1 MRLELEPR
9 RRRSPAL
16 DLAAPILAFAA
27 ALIIGAVMVSALG
40 KSPAQAFQVYFV
52 EPLSQGWS
60 REAILKKAAPLI
72 LIAIGLS
79 FCYRAN
85 IWNIGAEGQFVVGGA
100 MGGFV
105 GLLTRGQPDAA
116 IWWVLPAMMLA
127 GALGGMLYAMI
138 PAALKTRFGVSE
150 ILTSLMLVY
159 VAELWL
165 DYMVRGPWRARGAYN
180 MPVSDTLDPAATL
193 PAITAEGLHA
203 GVLLA
208 PLAVVAALLLL
219 RTLFGFQTR
228 LVGDAPKAARFA
240 GFSDAKTI
248 FAVFA
253 LSGALAGLAGA
264 AEVSG
269 SLGQLQTT
277 ISPGYGFTAIIVAF
291 LGRLAPLG
299 VLAAGLV
306 MALTFVGG
314 EGAQIAMK
322 LPLDATR
329 AFQGVLLMCV
339 LAADVVT
346 RHRLRLVMGEPA

>member
-9 RRRSPAL
+9 RHRPPAL
-16 DLAAPILAFAA
+16 DFLAPALAFAA
-27 ALIIGAVMVSALG
+27 ALLIGALMMLALG
-40 KSPAQAFQVYFV
+40 KSPTQAFDVYFV
-52 EPLSQGWS
+52 EPLSQQWS
-60 REAILKKAAPLI
+60 REAILKKAAPLV

-85 IWNIGAEGQFVVGGA
+85 VWNIGAEGQFVVGGA
-100 MGGFV
+100 IGGYV
-105 GLLTRGQPDAA
+105 GLLAQGQPDSAA
-116 IWWVLPAMMLA
+116 FWVLPAMMLTGALA
-127 GALGGMLYAMI
+127 GALYALI
-138 PAALKTRFGVSE
+138 PATLKVRFGVSE

-165 DYMVRGPWRARGAYN
+165 DYMVRGPWRARGAFN

-193 PAITAEGLHA
+193 PALTREGLHA

-208 PLAVVAALLLL
+208 PLAALAAILALK
-219 RTLFGFQTR
+219 TLFGFRAR

-240 GFSDAKTI
+240 GFSDARVTLS
-248 FAVFA
+248 VFA
-253 LSGALAGLAGA
+253 LSGALAGLAGV

-269 SLGQLQTT
+269 SIGQLQTT

-291 LGRLAPLG
+291 LGRLSPIG
-299 VLAAGLV
+299 VLFAGFV

-346 RHRLRLVMGEPA
+346 RYRVRLVIGEPA

>member
-9 RRRSPAL
+9 RRRAPAL
-16 DLAAPILAFAA
+16 DLAAPAIAFAA
-27 ALIIGAVMVSALG
+27 ALLLGAAMILALG
-40 KSPAQAFQVYFV
+40 KSPAQAFQVYFL
-52 EPLSQGWS
+52 EPLTQGWA
-60 REAILKKAAPLI
+60 REAILRKAAPLI
-72 LIAIGLS
+72 LIAVGLS

-100 MGGFV
+100 TGGYV
-105 GLLTRGQPDAA
+105 GLLAQGQPDAA
-116 IWWVLPAMMLA
+116 MWWVLPAMMLT
-127 GALGGMLYAMI
+127 GAACGLLYALI
-138 PAALKTRFGVSE
+138 PAALRVRLGVSE

-180 MPVSDTLDPAATL
+180 MPVSDTLDAAATL
-193 PAITAEGLHA
+193 PPITAEGLHA
-203 GVLLA
+203 GVLFA
-208 PLAVVAALLLL
+208 PLAALAALALS
-219 RTLFGFQTR
+219 RTLFGFRAR

-240 GFSDAKTI
+240 GFSDARTTL
-248 FAVFA
+248 AVFA

-299 VLAAGLV
+299 IVAAGLV

-329 AFQGVLLMCV
+329 AFQGVLLLCV
-339 LAADVVT
+339 LVADVAT
-346 RHRLRLVMGEPA
+346 RYRLRLVREEAA

>member
-9 RRRSPAL
+9 PRRSPAL
-16 DLAAPILAFAA
+16 DLLAPILAFCA
-27 ALIIGAVMVSALG
+27 ALLIGAAMIMALG

-52 EPLSQGWS
+52 EPLAQEWS

-72 LIAIGLS
+72 LIATGLS
-79 FCYRAN
+79 ICYRADV
-85 IWNIGAEGQFVVGGA
+85 WNIGAEGQFVVGGA
-100 MGGFV
+100 IGGFV
-105 GLLTRGQPDAA
+105 GLIAKGQPDEA
-116 IWWVLPAMMLA
+116 IVWVVPAMLLA
-127 GALGGMLYAMI
+127 GAAAGAAYAMI
-138 PAALKTRFGVSE
+138 PALLKTRFGVSE

-165 DYMVRGPWRARGAYN
+165 DFMVRGPWRARGAYN
-180 MPVSDTLDPAATL
+180 MPVSETFDPAAVL
-193 PAITAEGLHA
+193 PALTQEGLHA

-208 PLAVVAALLLL
+208 PLAVVAAAALL
-219 RTLFGFQTR
+219 RTLFGFQAR

-240 GFSDAKTI
+240 GFSAVRVTV
-248 FAVFA
+248 AVFA

-291 LGRLAPLG
+291 LGRLSPLG
-299 VLAAGLV
+299 VLVAGLV
-306 MALTFVGG
+306 LALTFVGG

-329 AFQGVLLMCV
+329 AFQGLLLMCV
-339 LAADVVT
+339 LAADVFT
-346 RHRLRLVMGEPA
+346 THRVRLVAGVPA

>member
-1 MRLELEPR
+1 
-9 RRRSPAL
+9 
-16 DLAAPILAFAA
+16 
-27 ALIIGAVMVSALG
+27 
-40 KSPAQAFQVYFV
+40 
-52 EPLSQGWS
+52 
-60 REAILKKAAPLI
+60 
-72 LIAIGLS
+72 
-79 FCYRAN
+79 
-85 IWNIGAEGQFVVGGA
+85 
-100 MGGFV
+100 
-105 GLLTRGQPDAA
+105 
-116 IWWVLPAMMLA
+116 
-127 GALGGMLYAMI
+127 MI

-180 MPVSDTLDPAATL
+180 MPVSDTLDPAAVL

-203 GVLLA
+203 GVLFA
-208 PLAVVAALLLL
+208 PLVVVAALLLL

-240 GFSDAKTI
+240 GFSDARTI

-291 LGRLAPLG
+291 LGRLSPLG

-346 RHRLRLVMGEPA
+346 RHRLRLVRGEPA

>member
-9 RRRSPAL
+9 PRRSPAL
-16 DLAAPILAFAA
+16 DLLAPALAFAA
-27 ALIIGAVMVSALG
+27 AMAIGALMMLALG

-52 EPLSQGWS
+52 DPLSQQWS

-79 FCYRAN
+79 FCYRASV
-85 IWNIGAEGQFVVGGA
+85 WNIGAEGQFVVGGA
-100 MGGFV
+100 LGGFV
-105 GLLTRGQPDAA
+105 GLLARGQPDAA
-116 IWWVLPAMMLA
+116 MWWVLPAMMLTGALA
-127 GALGGMLYAMI
+127 GAGYALI
-138 PAALKTRFGVSE
+138 PALLRVRFGVSE

-165 DYMVRGPWRARGAYN
+165 DYMVRGPWRARGAFN
-180 MPVSDTLDPAATL
+180 MPVSDTFDPAAVL
-193 PAITAEGLHA
+193 PPITAEGLHS

-208 PLAVVAALLLL
+208 PLAAAAAMALL
-219 RTLFGFQTR
+219 RTMFGFQTR
-228 LVGDAPKAARFA
+228 LVGDAAKAARFA
-240 GFSDAKTI
+240 GFSDARVTV
-248 FAVFA
+248 AVFA
-253 LSGALAGLAGA
+253 LSGALAGLAGV

-291 LGRLAPLG
+291 LGRLSPLG
-299 VLAAGLV
+299 VVAAGLV

-346 RHRLRLVMGEPA
+346 RYRIRLRFGEPA